1 MNSKISS
8 PQKGKKTGSLYKPLV
23 PAVEQSSKILL
34 FLGESPRFKMRLTD
48 ICRQVG
54 IPKSKG
60 YSILNTLK
68 QYGFVEKDLQTKSYS
83 LGPSLIFL
91 SRNVLDNMHYPEMAG
106 PFLDILARETN
117 GTAVFGLISG
127 SHLFVVAKREGNQN
141 LGFGLQL
148 GHRFHI
154 TLGSHGKAIV
164 AFMSEPEREKM
175 LSKKNLY
182 FYGEASRMDMKRLRR
197 DMSECRETGFAL
209 DRGGVTP
216 GVNVISAPVFGPHE
230 KLLGCVI
237 LIGTF
242 SERRIGEDGPKVV
255 KIARQISHRF
265 GADVEQIY
273 PAPRRVK
280 EWRGVSG

>member
-1 MNSKISS
+1 MNSKIG
-8 PQKGKKTGSLYKPLV
+8 PQEKGKKTRSLYKPLV

-34 FLGESPRFKMRLTD
+34 FLGESPSFKMRLTD
-48 ICRQVG
+48 TCRQVG
-54 IPKSKG
+54 IPKSKR
-60 YSILNTLK
+60 ILHFEHAETIWICR
-68 QYGFVEKDLQTKSYS
+68 EDLQTKSYS

-106 PFLDILARETN
+106 PFLDSLARETS

-164 AFMSEPEREKM
+164 AFMSEPEREKI

-197 DMSECRETGFAL
+197 DMAECREIGFAQ
-209 DRGGVTP
+209 DMGGVTP
-216 GVNVISAPVFGPHE
+216 GVQ
-230 KLLGCVI
+230 
-237 LIGTF
+237 
-242 SERRIGEDGPKVV
+242 RDQR
-255 KIARQISHRF
+255 
-265 GADVEQIY
+265 
-273 PAPRRVK
+273 PRL
-280 EWRGVSG
+280 WPP